1 MIGWNNLPYPLLY
14 TTTTLYWVMRFRF
27 QSDLKTLL
35 LLYKYKYRTT
45 YYKSLLLPLF
55 RIWMYPILCFRY
67 IYITYSDFITSSS
80 KLPQTHRV
88 CHWGQFHKTSSNVRS
103 SKGTEGIFLCFF
115 YHILLVFSTLYVLF
129 FTMFLK
135 KHKNIISPV
144 YKCKMWFLNSVIKI

>member
-1 MIGWNNLPYPLLY
+1 
-14 TTTTLYWVMRFRF
+14 MRFRF

-115 YHILLVFSTLYVLF
+115 YHILLVFSTLYYFSLLCFSWNTRTLF
-129 FTMFLK
+129 PRFINVKCDFLIPWSK
-135 KHKNIISPV
+135 FS
-144 YKCKMWFLNSVIKI
+144 W